1 MLWTRNVALSNF
13 CSLFDPLMG
22 AVSKAV
28 PCGIPDLLMLHV
40 DKQIHFA
47 LMLARYV
54 QGTVRTWLSKKVWHS
69 HFFLSTANGLNKR
82 AMALKISALG
92 KFQHSPCWASNVS
105 VGLWEA
111 VF

>member
-1 MLWTRNVALSNF
+1 MLWTRNVALSKF
-13 CSLFDPLMG
+13 CSLFDSLMG

-54 QGTVRTWLSKKVWHS
+54 STWDSAHMAVQKSLALP
-69 HFFLSTANGLNKR
+69 FLPYYSLKNG
-82 AMALKISALG
+82 
-92 KFQHSPCWASNVS
+92 H
-105 VGLWEA
+105 
-111 VF
+111 